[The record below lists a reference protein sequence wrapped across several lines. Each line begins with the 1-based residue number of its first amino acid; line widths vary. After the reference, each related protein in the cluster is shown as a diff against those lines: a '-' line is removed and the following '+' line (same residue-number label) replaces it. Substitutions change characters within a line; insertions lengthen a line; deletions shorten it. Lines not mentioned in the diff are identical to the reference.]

1 MARNVMLEQSFDFAK
16 HIILTVREMQKHRVE
31 WALRDQ
37 LLRSGTSIGANVAE
51 AQHAQSRR
59 DFVAK
64 LEIAQKESYECI
76 YWLRILSDLGDI
88 NPETASKLLAECS
101 ALRNMLTSAILTIK
115 SKP

>member
-1 MARNVMLEQSFDFAK
+1 MARNEMLDQSYDFAK
-16 HIILTVREMQKHRVE
+16 HIILTVREMQKRRVE

-51 AQHAQSRR
+51 AQHAQSKR

-76 YWLRILSDLGDI
+76 YWLRLLSDLGDI
-88 NPETASKLLAECS
+88 NQAAANKLLAECS
-101 ALRNMLTSAILTIK
+101 SLRNMLTSAILTIK